1 MRPSRNDSPAWPSRR
16 PLSAEEPGVL
26 VGPASLSYPVGHARP
41 MWRRVLAMSCPTC
54 AKRCAGACANCWEG
68 FPRSVT
74 TAVPLGLDALW
85 CRYAYAG
92 PVAHLVLAAKAT
104 PAHGWLDAMGR
115 SLPEPGPSAQTKSCV
130 VTWATGSRAHR
141 RARGY
146 DPAERLARSYARRHG
161 LRVAELLERHG
172 GPQAGRTAQER
183 ALLRFVARAPR
194 GAEVVF
200 LVDDVVTT
208 GVTMSRAAVALRD
221 AGVPAVIGVCFARRE
236 LRGASEVNGTRE
248 SGILP
253 GGAVYGRPTTG

>member
-1 MRPSRNDSPAWPSRR
+1 
-16 PLSAEEPGVL
+16 
-26 VGPASLSYPVGHARP
+26 
-41 MWRRVLAMSCPTC
+41 MWRRMLPMNCPTC
-54 AKRCAGACANCWEG
+54 AARCAGACARCWDR

-74 TAVPLGLDALW
+74 TAVPPGLDALW

-115 SLPEPGPSAQTKSCV
+115 SLPEPGPDVRVTSCV
-130 VTWATGSRAHR
+130 VTWATGSRDHR

-161 LRVAELLERHG
+161 LRVAEVLERHG
-172 GPQAGRTAQER
+172 GPQAGRSAQER
-183 ALLRFVARAPR
+183 ALLRFHAVAPR
-194 GAEVVF
+194 RAEVVF

-221 AGVPAVIGVCFARRE
+221 AGVAVVIGVCFARRE
-236 LRGASEVNGTRE
+236 LRGGSEVNAMPE
-248 SGILP
+248 SGVP
-253 GGAVYGRPTTG
+253 RGGAV